1 MLGGAAPDGKIPLP
15 MMTKG
20 ERFIRCKGKFLE
32 REHRGMFPRG
42 VIVTRE
48 E

>member
-1 MLGGAAPDGKIPLP
+1 LLGGETPDGKIPFPL
-15 MMTKG
+15 MTKG
-20 ERFIRCKGKFLE
+20 EIFIICKGKFLE
-32 REHRGMFPRG
+32 RENKSMFPRG